1 MSHSSE
7 GASRLRLDKWLW
19 AARFFKTRALAAEA
33 VEGGKVHLN
42 DQRTKPA
49 HAVHVGDRLR
59 ITRGDEMFE
68 IVTLIQTRQ
77 VKPCPVILAGDS
89 DYWAGLLEW
98 VGTTLLQRGKIA
110 KDDVNI
116 FRRAR
121 TPQEVLL
128 LLQGSLV
135 A

>member
-59 ITRGDEMFE
+59 ITRGNEMFE
-68 IVTLIQTRQ
+68 IVVQVLDDRRKQASVASQLYVETPESLERRQTEAEQRRLLRAAMPVADQRPDKRQ
-77 VKPCPVILAGDS
+77 
-89 DYWAGLLEW
+89 
-98 VGTTLLQRGKIA
+98 
-110 KDDVNI
+110 
-116 FRRAR
+116 RRHIR
-121 TPQEVLL
+121 RFI
-128 LLQGSLV
+128 GRD
-135 A
+135 